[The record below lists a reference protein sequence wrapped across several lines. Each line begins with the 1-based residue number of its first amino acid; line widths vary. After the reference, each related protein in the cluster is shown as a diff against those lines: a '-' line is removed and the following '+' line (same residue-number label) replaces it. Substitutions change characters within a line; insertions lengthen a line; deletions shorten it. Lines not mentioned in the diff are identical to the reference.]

1 MPSIFAARG
10 TVVSMTANTTAPATF
25 DAAGYAALTY
35 VDLGCASNLGEF
47 GDEASE
53 ISFDCINTGRTIKV
67 KGQRNA
73 GNMTLTLA
81 LDDTTDGFD
90 AIQVAEA
97 DDSTG
102 DYHFKVEFSNKLN
115 DSGTN
120 AIRYFSGKVM
130 SAREVVGA
138 ANDVVTINLVI
149 SINKKPIK
157 VAATAGA

>member
-1 MPSIFAARG
+1 MASIFAASG
-10 TVVSMTANTTAPATF
+10 TIVSMTANTTPPATF
-25 DAAGYAALTY
+25 NAAGYAALTY

-47 GDEASE
+47 GDESSE
-53 ISFDCINTGRTIKV
+53 VTFDCINTGRTLKI

-90 AIQVAEA
+90 NVQAAES

-102 DYHFKVEFSNKLN
+102 DYYFKIEFPNKLN
-115 DSGTN
+115 ATGTN
-120 AIRYFSGKVM
+120 AIRYFGGKVM
-130 SAREVVGA
+130 SAREVVGG

-149 SINKKPIK
+149 SINTPIVK
-157 VAATAGA
+157 IAATAGA